1 MRPNWENECVNKSAL
16 IEWLRPYMHTGE
28 PIPADVLISDIQMM
42 PTTLTPPNECVSRLT
57 ELDELYTKVR
67 IVTGFTVEQLLE
79 MFTAGY
85 TLEKPD
91 YSKASEEMASLPETT
106 PPNNPLTLDELRQMD
121 GEPVWVE
128 EVEHWALIDI
138 EKGGQWD
145 GVPFAIWAENGARFT
160 YNIKDRGLHC
170 YRRPPEREEGS
181 K

>member
-1 MRPNWENECVNKSAL
+1 MAVRPIDGEAL
-16 IEWLRPYMHTGE
+16 WDKLEDALWYDNYDRDMAEKI
-28 PIPADVLISDIQMM
+28 VLEM
-42 PTTLTPPNECVSRLT
+42 PTLTPPNECVSRLT

-91 YSKASEEMASLPETT
+91 YSKASEEMASLAETV
-106 PPNNPLTLDELRQMD
+106 PLNEPLTSDELRQMD
-121 GEPVWVE
+121 GELVWVE
-128 EVEHWALIDI
+128 EVERWALIDI